1 MKVDGTTE
9 NNKRGSFGFAEIV
22 LYIVAFIS
30 IFSLLGVNSFFR
42 SEDRWA
48 EIVREMLLTGDWF
61 HPAIDF
67 VIYFD
72 KPLLSYWLIALT
84 AKR

>member
-1 MKVDGTTE
+1 MSDGMKADNSVG
-9 NNKRGSFGFAEIV
+9 NKRRSFGFAEIT
-22 LYIVAFIS
+22 LYVVAFIS

-61 HPAIDF
+61 HPAID
-67 VIYFD
+67 
-72 KPLLSYWLIALT
+72 L
-84 AKR
+84 

>member
-1 MKVDGTTE
+1 MSDGMKADNSVG
-9 NNKRGSFGFAEIV
+9 NKRRSFGFAEIT
-22 LYIVAFIS
+22 LYVVAFIS

-72 KPLLSYWLIALT
+72 KPLLSYWQA
-84 AKR
+84 